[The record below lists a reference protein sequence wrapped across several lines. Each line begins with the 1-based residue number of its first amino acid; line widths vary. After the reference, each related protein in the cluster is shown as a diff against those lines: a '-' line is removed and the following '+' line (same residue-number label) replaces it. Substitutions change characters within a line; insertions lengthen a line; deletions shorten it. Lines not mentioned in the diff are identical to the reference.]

1 MNKKNILVVASHPDD
16 KILGC
21 GGSIDKYS
29 KLGYK
34 IYTLILG
41 SGIDSRNLKKNTL
54 KDKKILNSQCIK
66 ANRTLGVKKIFFENL
81 SDNSFDNYNL
91 LKIVKI
97 IESYLKKI
105 KPIIVFTH
113 NKHDLNIDHRITFE
127 STLTA
132 CRPLNESSVKRLL
145 CFEIASSTEW
155 AFGSFSNSFKP
166 NFFIDIEKNIK
177 NKIKSL
183 KFYKSELRKYPH
195 PRSLK
200 NIENLSM
207 IRGASVGLKNAEA
220 FECIYNIS

>member
-1 MNKKNILVVASHPDD
+1 M
-16 KILGC
+16 
-21 GGSIDKYS
+21 
-29 KLGYK
+29 
-34 IYTLILG
+34 
-41 SGIDSRNLKKNTL
+41 
-54 KDKKILNSQCIK
+54 
-66 ANRTLGVKKIFFENL
+66 FF
-81 SDNSFDNYNL
+81 NSFDNYNL

-183 KFYKSELRKYPH
+183 KFYKSELRKYLNKQTNKRASRQTNNKQ
-195 PRSLK
+195 RSK
-200 NIENLSM
+200 KANKQTNKQANKQTNKQTNEETN
-207 IRGASVGLKNAEA
+207 
-220 FECIYNIS
+220 

>member
-16 KILGC
+16 EILGC

-66 ANRTLGVKKIFFENL
+66 ANRTLGVKNIFFENL

-113 NKHDLNIDHRITFE
+113 NKKDLKSSNCYIITVPTPIDKSKKPDLRPLLNASKLIGEIINLGDLIIYE
-127 STLTA
+127 STVYPGCVEEVCVPAL
-132 CRPLNESSVKRLL
+132 
-145 CFEIASSTEW
+145 
-155 AFGSFSNSFKP
+155 
-166 NFFIDIEKNIK
+166 EKYSQLIK
-177 NKIKSL
+177 NKKDNNTISDFFKL
-183 KFYKSELRKYPH
+183 KIIFYLE
-195 PRSLK
+195 
-200 NIENLSM
+200 
-207 IRGASVGLKNAEA
+207 
-220 FECIYNIS
+220 

>member
-16 KILGC
+16 EILGC
-21 GGSIDKYS
+21 GRSIDKYS
-29 KLGYK
+29 NLGYK
-34 IYTLILG
+34 IYILILG
-41 SGIDSRNLKKNTL
+41 SGIDSRYLKKNTL
-54 KDKKILNSQCIK
+54 KDKKILNIQCIK
-66 ANRTLGVKKIFFENL
+66 ANKTLGVKNVFFENL

-91 LKIVKI
+91 LTIVKI
-97 IESYLKKI
+97 IESYVKKI

-155 AFGSFSNSFKP
+155 AFGSFSNGFKP
-166 NFFIDIEKNIK
+166 NFFIDIEKNIQ

-183 KFYKSELRKYPH
+183 KFYKNELRKYPH

-200 NIENLSM
+200 NVKNISM

-220 FECIYNIS
+220 FECIYDIS

>member
-1 MNKKNILVVASHPDD
+1 M
-16 KILGC
+16 
-21 GGSIDKYS
+21 
-29 KLGYK
+29 
-34 IYTLILG
+34 
-41 SGIDSRNLKKNTL
+41 
-54 KDKKILNSQCIK
+54 
-66 ANRTLGVKKIFFENL
+66 

-145 CFEIASSTEW
+145 CFEIVSSTEW